1 MLTTERY
8 DDTIERLL
16 DEPFFVIDFL
26 PRQVPAGSGGH
37 YFAVEE
43 YFMEGPLIGKLY
55 ENFAELILKL
65 NCYYDL
71 ITAAGEHAAEEM
83 PPEKLWAEVTGC
95 TGSDFLNIMLP
106 GEDSLITLYAGDL
119 YMTLYHPSEEL
130 LETVRQ
136 LAGAQ
141 GLFVRSAS

>member
-8 DDTIERLL
+8 DNTIERLL
-16 DEPFFVIDFL
+16 DEPFYVIDFL

-37 YFAVEE
+37 YVAVEE

-55 ENFAELILKL
+55 ESFAEFILKL

-71 ITAAGEHAAEEM
+71 ITVA
-83 PPEKLWAEVTGC
+83 EKLWAEITGC
-95 TGSDFLNIMLP
+95 TGSGFLNFLLP

-119 YMTLYHPSEEL
+119 YMTLYHPSEGL

-141 GLFVRSAS
+141 GLFVRPAS